1 MLQQRQARRGRLQI
15 ISTMKKSQRPE
26 NLLLKKHRM
35 RFWPSDLAQRRL
47 GFWDWPAPPPGT
59 RPRRTRRQPHRLPA
73 CAADVQPPPATQP
86 TRRRPAILTFAQLV
100 VAFD

>member
-1 MLQQRQARRGRLQI
+1 MLQQRQVQRGRPPT

-26 NLLLKKHRM
+26 NLLLKNHRM

-59 RPRRTRRQPHRLPA
+59 CPRRKRPRRGPDGCLRVRPMYNRRPQLN
-73 CAADVQPPPATQP
+73 PPADNLP
-86 TRRRPAILTFAQLV
+86 F
-100 VAFD
+100 